1 MNNHVLIPTNL
12 NDTTDTLTKNAKIVF
27 VYGCLTQCDSWGIL
41 PNQPNLMAYKI
52 GLSEQ
57 EVADAVIELD
67 RVGLLVLFNH
77 NTLLAVM
84 DFGLWNHFKF
94 LKTNKKRCQYE
105 KEVLIAIKEGKIY
118 EGWIEVPKISMSKK
132 ESFLK
137 DINSSRAKGLQVQVK
152 EEVQVDSKHSNTKK
166 VVSTS
171 TCTTTS
177 DSDLTSSSDS
187 ISDSTSDS
195 IQDSLPYC
203 LRDNDS
209 EQSSELTE
217 SEVDDV
223 FKN

>member
-57 EVADAVIELD
+57 EVADAVKELD
-67 RVGLLVLFNH
+67 KVGLIVLFNR

-84 DFGLWNHFKF
+84 DFVLWNHFKF

-105 KEVLIAIKEGKIY
+105 KEVLIAIKEGKLY
-118 EGWIEVPKISMSKK
+118 EGWIELPTISMNKK

-137 DINSSRAKGLQVQVK
+137 DRLQVQVK
-152 EEVQVDSKHSNTKK
+152 EEVQVESKHSNTKK
-166 VVSTS
+166 VVSTSNS

-187 ISDSTSDS
+187 MGKS
-195 IQDSLPYC
+195 IP
-203 LRDNDS
+203 NDWKDVPDTWQTT
-209 EQSSELTE
+209 EQEVGLTKD
-217 SEVDDV
+217 EVDDV
-223 FKN
+223 FSAEK

>member
-1 MNNHVLIPTNL
+1 
-12 NDTTDTLTKNAKIVF
+12 
-27 VYGCLTQCDSWGIL
+27 
-41 PNQPNLMAYKI
+41 
-52 GLSEQ
+52 
-57 EVADAVIELD
+57 
-67 RVGLLVLFNH
+67 
-77 NTLLAVM
+77 
-84 DFGLWNHFKF
+84 
-94 LKTNKKRCQYE
+94 
-105 KEVLIAIKEGKIY
+105 
-118 EGWIEVPKISMSKK
+118 
-132 ESFLK
+132 
-137 DINSSRAKGLQVQVK
+137 
-152 EEVQVDSKHSNTKK
+152 EVQVDSKHSNTKK

>member
-57 EVADAVIELD
+57 EVADAVKELD
-67 RVGLLVLFNH
+67 KVGLLVLFNR

-84 DFGLWNHFKF
+84 DFVLWNHFKF

-105 KEVLIAIKEGKIY
+105 KEVLIAIKEGKLY
-118 EGWIEVPKISMSKK
+118 EGWIELPTISMNKK

-137 DINSSRAKGLQVQVK
+137 DRLQVQVK
-152 EEVQVDSKHSNTKK
+152 EEVQVESKHSNTKK
-166 VVSTS
+166 VVSTSNS

-187 ISDSTSDS
+187 MGKS
-195 IQDSLPYC
+195 IP
-203 LRDNDS
+203 NDWKDVPDTWQTT
-209 EQSSELTE
+209 EQEVGLTKD
-217 SEVDDV
+217 EVDDV
-223 FKN
+223 FSAEK

>member
-57 EVADAVIELD
+57 EVADAVKELD
-67 RVGLLVLFNH
+67 KVGLLVLFNR

-84 DFGLWNHFKF
+84 DFVLWNHFKF

-105 KEVLIAIKEGKIY
+105 KEVLIAIKEGKLY
-118 EGWIEVPKISMSKK
+118 EGWIELPTISMNKK

-137 DINSSRAKGLQVQVK
+137 DRLQVQVK
-152 EEVQVDSKHSNTKK
+152 EEVQVESKHSNTKK
-166 VVSTS
+166 VVSTSNS

-187 ISDSTSDS
+187 LSSSIPKDWKDVPDTWESTEDKVG
-195 IQDSLPYC
+195 
-203 LRDNDS
+203 LRKD
-209 EQSSELTE
+209 
-217 SEVDDV
+217 EVDDV
-223 FKN
+223 FKP